1 MNWFF
6 SDSITK
12 ECSIKLVKLS
22 PDLINSTSSEQQPS
36 KSTAFGVPNN
46 TNHNSSLPLKLS
58 TLKRKNA
65 IKTTKAS
72 PNAVEV
78 QNKSNQPKPH
88 LSKSDLL
95 KRKRIVPSIVPP
107 ENKTIKHVSNEG
119 TTVIRTV
126 CKDGNNMIIKKRLE
140 IKKDLPTQPSK
151 GPSFKFPFKVPVEN
165 PCPVNNFCDSKDE
178 TESILSLAITESSR
192 RWVYFSRLF

>member
-12 ECSIKLVKLS
+12 ECFIKLVELP

-36 KSTAFGVPNN
+36 KSTVTNN

-65 IKTTKAS
+65 IETTKAP

-78 QNKSNQPKPH
+78 QNKSNQPKPQ
-88 LSKSDLL
+88 LRKSDLL
-95 KRKRIVPSIVPP
+95 RRKRIVPSIVPP
-107 ENKTIKHVSNEG
+107 NNKTIQPVSNEG

-151 GPSFKFPFKVPVEN
+151 GPSFKFPLKVPVEN
-165 PCPVNNFCDSKDE
+165 PGPVNNVCDSKDE
-178 TESILSLAITESSR
+178 TYSVLSLNITEFTR
-192 RWVYFSRLF
+192 GWVFFSRFS

>member
-12 ECSIKLVKLS
+12 ECFIKLVKLS
-22 PDLINSTSSEQQPS
+22 PVLINSTSSEQQPS
-36 KSTAFGVPNN
+36 KSTAFCVTNN

-58 TLKRKNA
+58 TLKRTSA
-65 IKTTKAS
+65 IKTTKAP

-78 QNKSNQPKPH
+78 QNKSNQPKPQ

-95 KRKRIVPSIVPP
+95 RRKRIVPSIVPP
-107 ENKTIKHVSNEG
+107 NNKTIKPVSNES

-151 GPSFKFPFKVPVEN
+151 EPSFKFPFKVPVEN
-165 PCPVNNFCDSKDE
+165 PCPVNNVCDSKDE
-178 TESILSLAITESSR
+178 TESVLSLVVTEFSR
-192 RWVYFSRLF
+192 RWVFFSRLS